1 MKPFLYLLLFLCFPL
16 WAQQD
21 TASIEKYTIEE
32 FYENTRVG
40 GGVFSEDEKKLLMDS
55 DESGIFNLYE
65 IQLADGSKK
74 QITNSTTDSF
84 FAIDYVPGSGEILYS
99 ADKGGNEISHIYLL
113 GKDGKSK
120 DLTPGENEKAMFGSW
135 SDDKK
140 SMIYLSKVRD
150 PQFFDVYKMDIGKWE
165 PQMIY
170 RNDKG
175 FQLEGISHDENLL
188 MLSQPITTSE
198 N

>member
-1 MKPFLYLLLFLCFPL
+1 
-16 WAQQD
+16 
-21 TASIEKYTIEE
+21 
-32 FYENTRVG
+32 
-40 GGVFSEDEKKLLMDS
+40 
-55 DESGIFNLYE
+55 
-65 IQLADGSKK
+65 
-74 QITNSTTDSF
+74 
-84 FAIDYVPGSGEILYS
+84 
-99 ADKGGNEISHIYLL
+99 
-113 GKDGKSK
+113 
-120 DLTPGENEKAMFGSW
+120 LTPGENEKAMFGSW

-140 SMIYLSKVRD
+140 SMIYLSNVRD

-198 N
+198 NKLFLYNRAQDKMTEISKEKGSYSASGFSEDDRFLYYITDVGKEYAYLVEYNLESGETKTVYET